1 MVEDGGGSRP
11 IDLLDDGKQQLSNHE
26 LAGPKPGQTGG
37 APRSGEGAG
46 HLRELGFA
54 SPRGRIQHP
63 VCGGHDQKVRAR
75 GAGESPFFPAP
86 RRFLGELGFE
96 PEQPPPRHH
105 RTQEQHG
112 QHL

>member
-54 SPRGRIQHP
+54 SAHGRIQHP
-63 VCGGHDQKVRAR
+63 VCGGHDAESRRAWGRGVTLFPRSRSLFRRAR
-75 GAGESPFFPAP
+75 IRA
-86 RRFLGELGFE
+86 
-96 PEQPPPRHH
+96 
-105 RTQEQHG
+105 
-112 QHL
+112 